1 MADGVI
7 TPSGANPGFAT
18 RLRRGW
24 ALHPERNLQ
33 ILIAIVATL
42 LFASPLVAVLIGAFR
57 TTPYM
62 EGPDTGV
69 WSLAPITEVF
79 TSAQTWITLGN
90 TLLLAAA
97 TVIPGVIIATF
108 FATIITRTNAWAK
121 WLITGTMAILVAVPP
136 MFYAMTWSMLA
147 NKTTGLLNVLIRGI
161 GVGFDDQ
168 NMSFSGGTSNYLY
181 ANGPFDINSW
191 GGLITVTLFRT
202 VGFMFLLLIGPFSQM
217 DRTLEEAARVSGA
230 SPLRTFFGTQL
241 TTLAPAIAAVFIGA
255 TVASFE
261 AFDVPVLIGVPA
273 NIYVL
278 PTRVYSYLNDGRHP
292 LFGHAMAI
300 SIILLVILLLL
311 LIAERR
317 VIGRRRFTTVSGKG
331 ARQTEWRL
339 GPWQVPVFIITL
351 VFVIVAVL
359 GPFLQLLQTAFSPY
373 VGWNAWDKVF
383 DPQAGLTIKNFQTL
397 ICGPS
402 FATSC
407 DLSGLQPYLTTATNA
422 GIAAFV
428 GIVIVTIIL
437 WAARLLRGWLATYL
451 GWVQLLPMTIPGLL
465 LALGIITVVLASPAR
480 GLYGAPIMLIIALI
494 IAVVPLG
501 NRSIAGAIAQ
511 IPAELEEATRVSG
524 GTRGRAL
531 VGVIFRLLV
540 PSLLNGWLL
549 TFIVASGT
557 LAIPMLLGDQK
568 SPMLAIRVYSDV
580 VTNANFTRVAAEFM
594 LFIVEILVLTV
605 IINLINWALRR
616 ATSTSRKAL
625 AIVPTTDPEWTGA
638 VATKKK

>member
-7 TPSGANPGFAT
+7 APARARPGLGA
-18 RLRRGW
+18 RIRRSW
-24 ALHPERNLQ
+24 VLHPERNIQ
-33 ILIAIVATL
+33 VLIAIVATL

-62 EGPDTGV
+62 DGPDKGV
-69 WSLAPITEVF
+69 WSTAPITQVF
-79 TSAQTWITLGN
+79 TDPQTWITLGN

-147 NKTTGLLNVLIRGI
+147 NKTTGLLNVLVRGI
-161 GVGFDDQ
+161 SVGFDDQ
-168 NMSFSGGTSNYLY
+168 NMAFSDGTSNYLY
-181 ANGPFDINSW
+181 SNGPFDINSW

-230 SPLRTFFGTQL
+230 SAIRTFFGTQL
-241 TTLAPAIAAVFIGA
+241 PTLLPAIAAVFIGA

-292 LFGHAMAI
+292 LFGQAMAV
-300 SIILLVILLLL
+300 SIILLVILFLL

-317 VIGRRRFTTVSGKG
+317 VIGRRRFTTVGGKG
-331 ARQTEWRL
+331 ARQSEWRL
-339 GPWQVPVFIITL
+339 GRWRVPVLIVTL
-351 VFVIVAVL
+351 VFVIVAVI

-373 VGWNAWDKVF
+373 VGWNAWGQVF
-383 DPQAGLTIKNFQTL
+383 DPQMGLSLRNFQTL

-402 FATSC
+402 FETSC
-407 DLSGLQPYLTTATNA
+407 DLSSMQPFLTTAVNA
-422 GIAAFV
+422 AIAAFV

-465 LALGIITVVLASPAR
+465 LALGIITVVLASPAKS
-480 GLYGAPIMLIIALI
+480 LYGAPIMLITALI

-524 GTRGRAL
+524 GSRARAL

-568 SPMLAIRVYSDV
+568 SPMLAIRVYSEV
-580 VTNANFTRVAAEFM
+580 VTNADFTRVAAEFM
-594 LFIVEILVLTV
+594 LFIVEILLLTA
-605 IINLINWALRR
+605 IIAAINWALRR
-616 ATSTSRKAL
+616 ATSGSRRSL
-625 AIVPTTDPEWTGA
+625 AIMPTSDPAWTGA
-638 VATKKK
+638 VVTRKK